1 MKDLQYYLN
10 LPYKI
15 EIKKM
20 LHPHGVFTMQI
31 DNKEINKTLPVTVA
45 AFFAI
50 WCIMI
55 VITTFIA
62 CIFGVEIFT
71 SFTGALSMVGN
82 VGPAFGALGPSAN
95 YGWLH
100 PVVKWWYSFAMIAGR
115 LELFTM
121 IIFFTPD
128 YWKK

>member
-1 MKDLQYYLN
+1 
-10 LPYKI
+10 
-15 EIKKM
+15 
-20 LHPHGVFTMQI
+20 
-31 DNKEINKTLPVTVA
+31 
-45 AFFAI
+45 
-50 WCIMI
+50 
-55 VITTFIA
+55 
-62 CIFGVEIFT
+62 
-71 SFTGALSMVGN
+71 MVGN